1 MKTEEFTQGE
11 LESIQ
16 HRFDCYCKK
25 IIENSVKNQIRN
37 YLRYCQKYEV
47 MAMDEEMEQL
57 QTVTDEYLSEKIEI
71 KVGEESIYLE
81 SSQLAKAIMKIPE
94 RKRIALL
101 LAVVL
106 EYSIGEIATRLNV
119 SKKTVTD
126 YKYEALSS
134 LRKEVRQNGKEE

>member
-1 MKTEEFTQGE
+1 MKKEEFTQDE

-16 HRFDCYCKK
+16 HRFDFYCKK
-25 IIENSVKNQIRN
+25 IIDNSVKNQIRN

-71 KVGEESIYLE
+71 KVGNESIYLE

-106 EYSIGEIATRLNV
+106 EYSIGDIAEQLNV

-126 YKYEALSS
+126 YKL
-134 LRKEVRQNGKEE
+134 

>member
-1 MKTEEFTQGE
+1 MKKEEFTQDE

-16 HRFDCYCKK
+16 HRFDFYCKK
-25 IIENSVKNQIRN
+25 IIDNSVKNQIRN

-71 KVGEESIYLE
+71 KVGNESIYLE

-106 EYSIGEIATRLNV
+106 EYSIGDIAEQLNV

-134 LRKEVRQNGKEE
+134 LRKEVRQNEKYE

>member
-1 MKTEEFTQGE
+1 MRKEEFTQEE

-16 HRFDCYCKK
+16 HRFDFYCKK
-25 IIENSVKNQIRN
+25 IIDNSVKNQIRN
-37 YLRYCQKYEV
+37 YLRYCKKYEV

-71 KVGEESIYLE
+71 KVGNESIYLE
-81 SSQLAKAIMKIPE
+81 SSQLAKAIMRIPE
-94 RKRIALL
+94 KKRIALL

-106 EYSIGEIATRLNV
+106 EYSIGDIAEQLNV

-134 LRKEVRQNGKEE
+134 LRKEVRQNGKDE

>member
-1 MKTEEFTQGE
+1 MKTEDFTHGE

-25 IIENSVKNQIRN
+25 IIDNSVKNQIRN

-106 EYSIGEIATRLNV
+106 EYSIGEIATQLNV

-134 LRKEVRQNGKEE
+134 LRKEVRQNGKEK

>member
-1 MKTEEFTQGE
+1 MKTEDFTHGE
-11 LESIQ
+11 LKSIQ

-25 IIENSVKNQIRN
+25 IIDNSVKNQIRN

-106 EYSIGEIATRLNV
+106 EYSIGEIATQLNV

>member
-1 MKTEEFTQGE
+1 MRAEEFTQSE

-25 IIENSVKNQIRN
+25 IIDNSVKNQIRN

-94 RKRIALL
+94 KKRIALL

-106 EYSIGEIATRLNV
+106 EYSIGEIATQLNV

>member
-1 MKTEEFTQGE
+1 MKKEEFTQEE

-16 HRFDCYCKK
+16 HRFDFYCKK
-25 IIENSVKNQIRN
+25 IIDNSVKNQIRN

-71 KVGEESIYLE
+71 KVGNESIYLE

-106 EYSIGEIATRLNV
+106 EYSIGDIAEQLNV

-134 LRKEVRQNGKEE
+134 LRKEVRQNEKDE

>member
-25 IIENSVKNQIRN
+25 IIDNSVKNQIRN

-106 EYSIGEIATRLNV
+106 EYSIGEIATQLNV

>member
-1 MKTEEFTQGE
+1 MKKEEFTQDE

-16 HRFDCYCKK
+16 HRFDFYCKK
-25 IIENSVKNQIRN
+25 IIDNSVKNQIRN

-71 KVGEESIYLE
+71 KVGNESIYLE

-106 EYSIGEIATRLNV
+106 EYSIGDIAEQLNV

-134 LRKEVRQNGKEE
+134 LRKEVRQNEKDE

>member
-1 MKTEEFTQGE
+1 MKKEEFTQDE

-16 HRFDCYCKK
+16 HRFDFYCKK
-25 IIENSVKNQIRN
+25 IIDNSVKNQIRN

-47 MAMDEEMEQL
+47 MAMDEEMERL

-71 KVGEESIYLE
+71 KVGNESIYLE

-106 EYSIGEIATRLNV
+106 EYSIGDIAEQLNV

-134 LRKEVRQNGKEE
+134 LRKEVRQNEKDE

>member
-1 MKTEEFTQGE
+1 MKKEEFTQDE

-16 HRFDCYCKK
+16 HRFDFYCKK
-25 IIENSVKNQIRN
+25 IIDNSVKNQIRN

-47 MAMDEEMEQL
+47 VAMDEEMEQL

-71 KVGEESIYLE
+71 KVGNESIYLE

-106 EYSIGEIATRLNV
+106 EYSIGDIAEQLNV

-134 LRKEVRQNGKEE
+134 LRKEVRQNEKDE

>member
-1 MKTEEFTQGE
+1 MET
-11 LESIQ
+11 
-16 HRFDCYCKK
+16 HR
-25 IIENSVKNQIRN
+25 SVF
-37 YLRYCQKYEV
+37 L
-47 MAMDEEMEQL
+47 EMEQL

-106 EYSIGEIATRLNV
+106 EYSIGEIATQLNV